1 MEESGLH
8 HGGDQ
13 DTGDGRAEK
22 EQEEDER
29 AHESGVIN
37 YGVHRVGHLIVV
49 EDIQLDGQPGQ
60 AVEKA
65 VQPPGEEPPPG
76 AGQIQGVSGLG
87 QVGPAGGGPALQ
99 LLQPGP
105 GVQGG
110 VVGSRPQEG
119 AAHLV
124 RPVQGGLVLPQGGQ
138 LVLQGLGQGELP
150 RLQPADGVQVQ
161 MELPQQLDLAQSA
174 GVLRGVV
181 PIVVFQPPGGQE
193 ALLLI
198 EADAGPGQAH
208 QGLQLLD
215 GHGII
220 SFHAQRTLS
229 SPFTVKRILKDFP
242 FFAAPGDAF
251 RPRGRL
257 LALSVPD
264 FSAKVQNSGPPC
276 FFLPLWYNSRAQ
288 VPGHAGRIGKQ
299 STVTPL

>member
-1 MEESGLH
+1 M
-8 HGGDQ
+8 
-13 DTGDGRAEK
+13 
-22 EQEEDER
+22 
-29 AHESGVIN
+29 
-37 YGVHRVGHLIVV
+37 
-49 EDIQLDGQPGQ
+49 
-60 AVEKA
+60 
-65 VQPPGEEPPPG
+65 G
-76 AGQIQGVSGLG
+76 A
-87 QVGPAGGGPALQ
+87 AGGGAALQ

-105 GVQGG
+105 GIQGG
-110 VVGSRPQEG
+110 VVGSRPEEG

-124 RPVQGGLVLPQGGQ
+124 RPVQGGPVLSQGGQ

-161 MELPQQLDLAQSA
+161 VELPQQLDLAQGA

-181 PIVVFQPPGGQE
+181 PIVVFQPPGRE
-193 ALLLI
+193 KALLLI
-198 EADAGPGQAH
+198 EADAGPGQTH